1 MNALCIGRDLADLI
15 AVLAV
20 LVLFG
25 WMWWVL
31 FNGDRDENG

>member
-1 MNALCIGRDLADLI
+1 MCVGRDLHDLI
-15 AVLAV
+15 AVLMV

-31 FNGDRDENG
+31 FNSDRTEEG

>member
-1 MNALCIGRDLADLI
+1 MCVGRDLHDLI

-20 LVLFG
+20 LALFG

-31 FNGDRDENG
+31 FNSERDEKG